1 MIKTQDM
8 LIIDCLEYVNW
19 DRKLFEHAKSS
30 GLNIIHVTIAYW
42 ENTKETH
49 NNFKKWDEH
58 FKNHND
64 LIMPIHDYDDIHKAI
79 ELNKIGIIFGFQNCS
94 PIEDDIK
101 KIEEMHNLG
110 AKIMQ
115 LSYNNQSL
123 LATGCYED
131 RDSGITRFGK
141 EAIKEM
147 NRLGMIIDM
156 SHSGED
162 STLQAIELSS
172 RPIAITHANPSSFHD
187 ALRNKSDTVLKNLSQ
202 SGGMLGVSLY
212 PFHLA
217 NGSNCELSAFC
228 QMIYDTAE
236 MMGIDQLGIGSDLC
250 MNWDYTILEWMRSG
264 RWALKPDFGEGSSD
278 NPSWPKQPNW
288 FEDHG
293 GFQNIIE
300 GLDSIGFNKEEIE
313 KIMGKNWLNFFKKS
327 FQKLQ

>member
-1 MIKTQDM
+1 
-8 LIIDCLEYVNW
+8 
-19 DRKLFEHAKSS
+19 
-30 GLNIIHVTIAYW
+30 
-42 ENTKETH
+42 
-49 NNFKKWDEH
+49 
-58 FKNHND
+58 
-64 LIMPIHDYDDIHKAI
+64 
-79 ELNKIGIIFGFQNCS
+79 
-94 PIEDDIK
+94 
-101 KIEEMHNLG
+101 
-110 AKIMQ
+110 
-115 LSYNNQSL
+115 
-123 LATGCYED
+123 
-131 RDSGITRFGK
+131 
-141 EAIKEM
+141 M

-156 SHSGED
+156 SHSAED

-228 QMIYDTAE
+228 QMMYDTAE
-236 MMGIDQLGIGSDLC
+236 IMGIDQLGIGSDLC
-250 MNWDYTILEWMRSG
+250 LNWDYTILEWMRSG